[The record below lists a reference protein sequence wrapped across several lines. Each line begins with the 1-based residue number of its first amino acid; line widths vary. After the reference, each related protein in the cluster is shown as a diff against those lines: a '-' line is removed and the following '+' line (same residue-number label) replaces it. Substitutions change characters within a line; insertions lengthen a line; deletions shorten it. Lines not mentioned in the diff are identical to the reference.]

1 VYLDQLSQASTG
13 RYRCE
18 VSGEGP
24 MFATDSAYAD
34 LLVVVV
40 PQNGPRITGL
50 HKKRYSIGDSLELN
64 CSSELTLPPANLT
77 WYINQRPVPPEHLIK
92 YPIVNKTLANEE
104 KLHTAILGLKHK
116 LQKSDLSHERG
127 KGVLIKCVA
136 SIYDIYYKMVEER
149 IQRERRR
156 KILKTKKKN
165 TDKNKYKYFLDK
177 ENDFQEDSQ
186 TEKRTDF
193 FHINQTNKMECSVL
207 VWIIAIF
214 LIY

>member
-1 VYLDQLSQASTG
+1 
-13 RYRCE
+13 
-18 VSGEGP
+18 
-24 MFATDSAYAD
+24 M
-34 LLVVVV
+34 
-40 PQNGPRITGL
+40 
-50 HKKRYSIGDSLELN
+50 
-64 CSSELTLPPANLT
+64 
-77 WYINQRPVPPEHLIK
+77 
-92 YPIVNKTLANEE
+92 
-104 KLHTAILGLKHK
+104 
-116 LQKSDLSHERG
+116 
-127 KGVLIKCVA
+127 LIKCVA

-165 TDKNKYKYFLDK
+165 PDKNKYKYFLDK
-177 ENDFQEDSQ
+177 ENDFQGENGFDDHKYICSKYFAEDSQ